1 MIFFL
6 RSYYVEQDPRLQ
18 RYIKAL
24 SLNGLPSHCISW
36 DRLAKEKD
44 TSNITYFKKSA
55 RTGAGILNTWNL
67 IKWNIF
73 CLRELLARKQEVT
86 AVHAIDLDTGF
97 VAAVFSI
104 LTQKPLIYDAFDL
117 YSASR
122 ATNPLLTK
130 LLDNFERWVIRRS
143 THTILPDECRREQY
157 KISHYTNIKI
167 IENIPISDREKKY
180 STLSKNRPSSI
191 KFVYA
196 GALAEKHRGIE
207 DLLEWAAKK
216 GNDITLEIAGAGV
229 LQELCQKMAVSH
241 KNIIFYGNI
250 SNREALSLMENA
262 HVILGFYY
270 LSSPNHRYA
279 APNKYFEHLLI
290 GRPLLTTTGTPPGDK
305 VSTYNSGWAIDEGI
319 SALDKWWSN
328 FTWNDACKKGG
339 NATAIWS
346 KNYADY
352 FEKTLLKTYI
362 DLIKQ
367 NK

>member
-1 MIFFL
+1 
-6 RSYYVEQDPRLQ
+6 
-18 RYIKAL
+18 
-24 SLNGLPSHCISW
+24 
-36 DRLAKEKD
+36 
-44 TSNITYFKKSA
+44 
-55 RTGAGILNTWNL
+55 
-67 IKWNIF
+67 
-73 CLRELLARKQEVT
+73 
-86 AVHAIDLDTGF
+86 
-97 VAAVFSI
+97 
-104 LTQKPLIYDAFDL
+104 
-117 YSASR
+117 
-122 ATNPLLTK
+122 
-130 LLDNFERWVIRRS
+130 
-143 THTILPDECRREQY
+143 
-157 KISHYTNIKI
+157 
-167 IENIPISDREKKY
+167 
-180 STLSKNRPSSI
+180 
-191 KFVYA
+191 
-196 GALAEKHRGIE
+196 
-207 DLLEWAAKK
+207 
-216 GNDITLEIAGAGV
+216 
-229 LQELCQKMAVSH
+229 MAVSH

-362 DLIKQ
+362 DLIMQ